1 MPDATGAR
9 LNSFLQ
15 NLALL
20 AAVTAAG
27 GVAVLRASR
36 FEPRASTPAASVVAT
51 PAWTPPTIHSPISA
65 VAESMDI
72 LRHAPRFEAAAVGYS
87 GSVPTSVVAW
97 LTVVR
102 SAAPDSL
109 LRKLLQT
116 ATPAGQLY
124 ALAGLRVTNPE
135 LFAETARDFRTFHP
149 TVPTLAGCIG
159 GSELVRTIVSDLERG
174 EWVDGFL
181 RAERASYQGALPWP
195 QN

>member
-1 MPDATGAR
+1 MDT
-9 LNSFLQ
+9 FLR

-27 GVAVLRASR
+27 GVALLRASR
-36 FEPRASTPAASVVAT
+36 FEPRAPTLAASVVANRVW
-51 PAWTPPTIHSPISA
+51 APPTIPSPISA
-65 VAESMDI
+65 LAESMDI

-109 LRKLLQT
+109 LRNLLQT
-116 ATPAGQLY
+116 GTPAGQLY
-124 ALAGLRVTNPE
+124 ALAGLRVTNPQ
-135 LFAETARDFRTFHP
+135 LFTETARAFRTFHP
-149 TVPTLAGCIG
+149 TVPTWAGCIG
-159 GSELVRTIVSDLERG
+159 GSELVRSIVSDLERG

-181 RAERASYQGALPWP
+181 RAERARYQGALPWP